1 MTRYI
6 ALLHPADD
14 DGAEPRPI
22 AVGYDEHEVA
32 THGIAHAIILGVDTG
47 SVVVVECDD
56 LPLEAFEA
64 LEKLISGFFN
74 CDGEHGG
81 ETVH

>member
-14 DGAEPRPI
+14 DSAEPKPI

-56 LPLEAFEA
+56 LDIKAFEA
-64 LEKLISGFFN
+64 LEKLINSFFG
-74 CDGEHGG
+74 CDDAHN
-81 ETVH
+81 ETIH